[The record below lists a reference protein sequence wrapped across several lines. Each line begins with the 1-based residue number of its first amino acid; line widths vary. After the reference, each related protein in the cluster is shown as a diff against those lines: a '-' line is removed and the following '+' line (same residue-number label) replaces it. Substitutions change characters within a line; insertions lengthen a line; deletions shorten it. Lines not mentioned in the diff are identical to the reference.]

1 MSDEL
6 KIAVPNEVLEAIA
19 RRAAE
24 FAASDQADEPE
35 PFIDVKEAAQ
45 HLACRP
51 HRIYDLVH
59 RRAIPFY
66 KDGSRLLFRR
76 SELDGWITG
85 DHSRSGPRRPNRS
98 E

>member
-6 KIAVPNEVLEAIA
+6 KVAVPRELLDAIA

-24 FAASDQADEPE
+24 LAANDQADEPE
-35 PFIDVKEAAQ
+35 PFIGVKAAQ

-76 SELDGWITG
+76 SELDAWITSDG
-85 DHSRSGPRRPNRS
+85 SRSGPARPSRS
-98 E
+98 Q